1 MKRIALPVSKKTLLY
16 TASALL
22 LLCLCLVLA
31 TQLPACGDSEKPPSD
46 TQTQTPSE
54 SETQPS
60 AEPEGDD
67 SLRTF
72 YESMIAELEEKLL
85 DEKQDN
91 YIARLEY
98 ESRLEM
104 LEKELANLAAGK
116 NEGDLPTSGRPD
128 TSPEESTTEPSTET
142 QAPEPEEMSFR
153 YTVEGGE
160 AVICQYLGKNRNVVI
175 PSEIEG
181 YPVTRIADNAF
192 TNANVITVSIPNT
205 VTAIGWF
212 AFYGCYSL
220 ESVTIP
226 SSVTRIDYA
235 AFDNCPTLTILCVPE
250 TYAASYAVSFG
261 LRHRYL

>member
-31 TQLPACGDSEKPPSD
+31 TQLPACGDSEKPPSY

>member
-1 MKRIALPVSKKTLLY
+1 MKPIASPVPKKSLLC

-31 TQLPACGDSEKPPSD
+31 PHLTACGNGESTPND
-46 TQTQTPSE
+46 TQAQTE
-54 SETQPS
+54 TVTQPS
-60 AEPEGDD
+60 KETTAED

-72 YESMIAELEEKLL
+72 YENMIAELEEKLL

-91 YIARLEY
+91 YIARQEY

-116 NEGDLPTSGRPD
+116 NESDLPTSGRPEP
-128 TSPEESTTEPSTET
+128 TPEESETERTAETE
-142 QAPEPEEMSFR
+142 APEPEEMSFR

-160 AVICQYLGKNRNVVI
+160 AVICQYLGKSRNVVI

-192 TNANVITVSIPNT
+192 TNATVTTVSIPNT

-261 LRHRYL
+261 LRHKYL

>member
-1 MKRIALPVSKKTLLY
+1 MKPIVFPIPKKSLLL
-16 TASALL
+16 TASAFL
-22 LLCLCLVLA
+22 LLCLCLFLGSH
-31 TQLPACGDSEKPPSD
+31 LSACGDSEQTPSH
-46 TQTQTPSE
+46 TQTQSAGDR
-54 SETQPS
+54 ETHPTT
-60 AEPEGDD
+60 EPTSDD
-67 SLRTF
+67 ALRTF

-98 ESRLEM
+98 ESRLEL

-116 NEGDLPTSGRPD
+116 GEGDLPTSGRPEP
-128 TSPEESTTEPSTET
+128 TPEQTET
-142 QAPEPEEMSFR
+142 ERATETETAEPEEMSFR

-160 AVICQYLGKNRNVVI
+160 AVICQYLGNHRNVVI

-192 TNANVITVSIPNT
+192 TNAAVTSVSIPGT
-205 VTAIGWF
+205 VTSIGWF

-220 ESVTIP
+220 ENVTIP

-235 AFDNCPTLTILCVPE
+235 AFENCPSLTILCVPE

>member
-1 MKRIALPVSKKTLLY
+1 MKRIALPVPQKSLLY
-16 TASALL
+16 TVSALL
-22 LLCLCLVLA
+22 LLCLCIVIG
-31 TQLPACGDSEKPPSD
+31 TQLPACGDNQKPPSD
-46 TQTQTPSE
+46 TQTQTAGG
-54 SETQPS
+54 SETQPTTDP
-60 AEPEGDD
+60 ADD

-72 YESMIAELEEKLL
+72 YESMIADLEEKLL

-98 ESRLEM
+98 ESRLEV
-104 LEKELANLAAGK
+104 LEKELANLSSGK
-116 NEGDLPTSGRPD
+116 DESDVPTSGRPEPTPD
-128 TSPEESTTEPSTET
+128 TSTDTEYTTETE
-142 QAPEPEEMSFR
+142 APEPEEMSFR
-153 YTVEGGE
+153 YTVEDGE
-160 AVICQYLGKNRNVVI
+160 AVICQYLGQSRNVVI
-175 PSEIEG
+175 PPEIEG

-192 TNANVITVSIPNT
+192 TNASVITVSIPNT